1 MVIRPENG
9 AFYSCINCG
18 GAERLLFVV
27 DSFIIKI
34 KEKSFDLFG
43 DAF

>member
-9 AFYSCINCG
+9 AFTAVSIVAVQNG
-18 GAERLLFVV
+18 LLFVV

-34 KEKSFDLFG
+34 KDKSFDLFG